1 MTPIE
6 VIRKAV
12 EDFRELRGY
21 EPKHLFIGGTYVDPV
36 FELTLV
42 LKKVDTTIHNMGVQ
56 AEFDG
61 MVIHEVL
68 DEPHFL
74 MVA

>member
-21 EPKHLFIGGTYVDPV
+21 EPKHLFIGSKYVPAV
-36 FELTLV
+36 FELTL
-42 LKKVDTTIHNMGVQ
+42 LLHKVDTSVNEMGVQ
-56 AEFDG
+56 AEFVG
-61 MVIHEVL
+61 MTIHEVK
-68 DEPHFL
+68 DEPNFL